1 MEATWTR
8 SKSRAADTVKGEQV
22 YLHGIFPYCSLII
35 QVFFMSSSGM
45 LSYLRFGDS
54 GSEIPRPGQHTMPQM
69 DLTQLGR
76 SSVAL
81 IMMISFFLF
90 VLLITKY
97 RYALKWR
104 WLLPALLAVIAIASG
119 VLLLQP
125 HV

>member
-1 MEATWTR
+1 
-8 SKSRAADTVKGEQV
+8 
-22 YLHGIFPYCSLII
+22 
-35 QVFFMSSSGM
+35 MSSSGM

-81 IMMISFFLF
+81 IMMISFFSF